1 MDLSLSAEE
10 IAFRDD
16 VRAFFATNLTPAFK
30 HAGEHLTSVYAEP
43 TIARA
48 WQGVLYEQGWAA
60 PSWPKA
66 YGGCDWTPVQHMIF
80 VKERADAAAPPLS
93 PMGVGM
99 IGPILIHYGS
109 DAQKE
114 LFVQKTLSA
123 EIFWCQGYSEPD
135 AGSDLASLQM
145 RAEDHGDFFVCN
157 GVKTWSTYAHVAD
170 WIFCLVRTSAE
181 GRAQQGITFLLID
194 MRSPGVEVHPIIS
207 ATGEHIQNSIYF
219 TDVRAPKSNVIGAID
234 GGWTVAKHL
243 LEFERGGEIGAP
255 MLSKLLADVELASR
269 VAPDGAGGS
278 LRNDRRFAAKLT
290 HAQIAVD
297 AFEALE
303 QRLHTS
309 ASRRPADPS
318 MVKVIFTE
326 LSQRITE
333 LALEAAGEYA
343 QPYQPHAA
351 SPGGAVPGY
360 RPPQDGFVAGEPW
373 QAIAPLKYLNDRAA
387 SIYGGSNEIQRNI
400 MARTLF

>member
-1 MDLSLSAEE
+1 MDLSLTADEL
-10 IAFRDD
+10 AFRDD
-16 VRAFFATNLTPAFK
+16 VRAFFSARLTPEYRR
-30 HAGEHLTSVYAEP
+30 AGALLTSVYADP
-43 TIARA
+43 NVARR
-48 WQGVLYEQGWAA
+48 WQRILFEQGWAA

-66 YGGCDWTPVQHMIF
+66 HGGCDWTPTQHMIF
-80 VKERADAAAPPLS
+80 AQERSYAAAPPLS

-99 IGPILIHYGS
+99 IGPILIHYGT
-109 DAQKE
+109 DAQKKF
-114 LFVQKTLSA
+114 FVRKTLSA
-123 EIFWCQGYSEPD
+123 EIFWCQGYSEPG
-135 AGSDLASLQM
+135 AGSDLASLRM
-145 RAEDHGDFFVCN
+145 RADDDGDVFICN
-157 GVKTWSTYAHVAD
+157 GVKTWSTYAHAAD
-170 WIFCLVRTSAE
+170 WIFCLVRTSTE

-194 MRSPGVEVHPIIS
+194 MTSPGIEVHPIIS
-207 ATGEHIQNSIYF
+207 ATGEHIQNAIYF
-219 TDVRAPKSNVIGAID
+219 TDVRVPKSNVIGAIG
-234 GGWTVAKHL
+234 GGWAVAKHL

-255 MLSKLLADVELASR
+255 MLNKLLADVKLASR
-269 VAPDGAGGS
+269 TAPDGSGGLLS
-278 LRNDRRFAAKLT
+278 DDRRFAAKLA

-309 ASRRPADPS
+309 PTRRPTDPS
-318 MVKVIFTE
+318 MVKVLFTE

-343 QPYQPHAA
+343 QPYQPHAT
-351 SPGGAVPGY
+351 SPGGPVPGY
-360 RPPQDGFVAGEPW
+360 SPPHDGFIAGEPW

>member
-1 MDLSLSAEE
+1 MDLSLTADE
-10 IAFRDD
+10 IAFRNE
-16 VRAFFATNLTPAFK
+16 VRAFFADRLTPEFRR
-30 HAGEHLTSVYAEP
+30 AGAKLTSVYADP
-43 TIARA
+43 AISRA
-48 WQGVLYEQGWAA
+48 WQRVLFEQGWAA
-60 PSWPKA
+60 PSWPVEH
-66 YGGCDWTPVQHMIF
+66 GGCDWTPVLHMIF
-80 VKERADAAAPPLS
+80 ATERADAAAPPLS

-99 IGPILIHYGS
+99 IGPILIRYGS
-109 DAQKE
+109 EAQKQF
-114 LFVQKTLSA
+114 FVRKTLSG

-145 RAEDHGDFFVCN
+145 RAVDDGDCFVCN

-170 WIFCLVRTSAE
+170 WMFCLVRTSAE

-194 MRSPGVEVHPIIS
+194 MTSPGIDVHPITS
-207 ATGEHIQNSIYF
+207 LSGEHIQNAIYF
-219 TDVRAPKSNVIGAID
+219 TDVRVPKTNVVGAIG

-255 MLSKLLADVELASR
+255 LLNKLLADVTSAALT
-269 VAPDGAGGS
+269 APNGAAGS
-278 LRNDRRFAAKLT
+278 LIEDRRFATKL
-290 HAQIAVD
+290 ADLQIAVD

-309 ASRRPADPS
+309 ATRRPTDPS
-318 MVKVIFTE
+318 MVKVLFTE

-333 LALEAAGEYA
+333 LALEAAGPYA
-343 QPYQPHAA
+343 QPFQPHAT
-351 SPGGAVPGY
+351 SPGGPVPAH
-360 RPPQDGFVAGEPW
+360 RPPQDGFCVGETW

-400 MARTLF
+400 MARVLL